1 MGPHMTRWK
10 LAIIVL
16 VALVLAATSAY
27 YAWTVGLL
35 MGKSREELAI
45 EYVALNG
52 PRGLVVCIRNT
63 GEVSLTVEKLYIK
76 RPDGTVLRCYD
87 GYVFYMNPV
96 LPEDI
101 RPGETVI
108 FEVEWEDEHGLEPG
122 DKVLVRVLT
131 TRGNVFEAEVNVK

>member
-1 MGPHMTRWK
+1 MTRWK

-52 PRGLVVCIRNT
+52 PRGLVLCIRNT
-63 GEVSLTVEKLYIK
+63 GEVALTVEKLYIK

-131 TRGNVFEAEVNVK
+131 ARGNVFEVEVNVK